1 MAQNMKTKKRSK
13 GFFIRL
19 ISGISLALIAVTT
32 TVSVMVPSYVK
43 WKNYYD
49 DVMAEKAE
57 RERLNALP
65 LEFLGISAE
74 LDKKIKYYDNETA
87 DPEKSDFVVRANFT
101 EKGKDFSKRV
111 SADDYEMTVPE
122 DFAKKGGT
130 IKFTY
135 TYTPE
140 KKDGETETPES
151 ITKETEL
158 TITLIE
164 PDETVFKI
172 VKMPTFSEAGY
183 AENIKG
189 VKKDLEPLNLTD
201 YDYEEKASVSIV
213 KFTHKASG
221 VVIKKAI
228 TDNLMISSYTGV
240 RKDYNNVN
248 CHFANDIEGL
258 KIAFID
264 NAFTLTAEGN
274 QAVSVGS
281 IDGTNTAIEFKTG
294 EFSIKG
300 TLNADKL
307 ILKSHVK
314 LNVTGKITSNNML
327 AEKDSELNIN
337 FLNAGWYNGIT
348 IGENGLIRLY
358 GKAKFTGM
366 GENTAI
372 ELGGGASLSLNADSR
387 LVGENCRFFLGT
399 FVANKDGLKLGY
411 FRIPEDSVVKD
422 GNYYVGENCILDLS
436 NCGNKY
442 FCNIETRKV
451 SDKYMLITAPDT
463 INPGVAQDP
472 EGNNIT
478 LPILNFNDYN
488 AKFSGKNL
496 TFIHKETSIDV
507 DLSFEKV
514 SELKIDGLT
523 INYSED
529 SGYKFTIDENKAIEI
544 TGNFSTDSL
553 TISGKGSISIT
564 GSLSIAKLLLVE
576 SESTL
581 KVTSTN
587 SDAIRVEADAN
598 VKLFGTVVINVAAGK
613 TGIWFATA
621 TSAIYL
627 VETSRVT
634 ISGGSFTIGHF
645 NTSNSA
651 KVYYPK
657 NATIANNKITSA
669 EGNILLSYGNL
680 CKIDFVAE
688 M

>member
-1 MAQNMKTKKRSK
+1 MAQNMKTKKRTK

-57 RERLNALP
+57 KERLNALP

-74 LDKKIKYYDNETA
+74 LDKKVKYYDNETA

-140 KKDGETETPES
+140 KKDGETETPEP

-221 VVIKKAI
+221 IVIKKAI

-264 NAFTLTAEGN
+264 NTFTLNVEGN
-274 QAVSVGS
+274 EPVSFGS
-281 IDGTNTAIEFKTG
+281 IDGKNASVELQSG
-294 EFSIKG
+294 EYSLKGIISVNKLVIKA
-300 TLNADKL
+300 N
-307 ILKSHVK
+307 VK
-314 LNVTGKITSNNML
+314 FALDGKIESNNML
-327 AEKDSELNIN
+327 AEKDSELNLTSSSANNIV
-337 FLNAGWYNGIT
+337 
-348 IGENGLIRLY
+348 IGEKGFIKLF
-358 GKAKFTGM
+358 GKASITGS
-366 GENTAI
+366 GSNTAI
-372 ELGGGASLSLNADSR
+372 ELCAGATLSLNADSR
-387 LVGENCRFFLGT
+387 VVGASCYFFVGT
-399 FVANKDGLKLGY
+399 FSADKDGFKLG
-411 FRIPEDSVVKD
+411 FVRIPEDSVTKD
-422 GNYYVGENCILDLS
+422 GNYYIGDNCILDLS
-436 NCGNKY
+436 LCKTKS
-442 FCNIETRKV
+442 FCNIETKKV
-451 SDKYMLITAPDT
+451 SDKYILITKPDAT
-463 INPGVAQDP
+463 NPGVAQDP
-472 EGNNIT
+472 DGNNIT
-478 LPILNFNDYN
+478 IPALNFNDYN
-488 AKFSGKNL
+488 VKISGNSL

-507 DLSFEKV
+507 DLSFEKA

-544 TGNFSTDSL
+544 TGNFSTSSL

-564 GSLSIAKLLLVE
+564 GTLTISKLLLVE

-581 KVTSTN
+581 TVTATN
-587 SDAIRVEADAN
+587 NDAIIVNDGGN
-598 VKLFGTVVINVAAGK
+598 LQLFGTVVVNAIAGK
-613 TGIWFATA
+613 TGICFAKA
-621 TSAIYL
+621 ESAIYL
-627 VETSRVT
+627 KETSRVT
-634 ISGGSFTIGHF
+634 VSGGAFTIGHF
-645 NTSNSA
+645 NTANNA

-657 NATIANNKITSA
+657 NATNASNKITSA
-669 EGNILLSYGNL
+669 DGNILLSYGNT